1 MENDSSLPN
10 LKDMTLE
17 ELEAFISS
25 LGKERYRARQIM
37 ACLYR
42 KGASRTSAGKV
53 IPRHADA
60 VTAVKEEAPLFG
72 EMTTLSK
79 ALRQYLAENTRLYS
93 PLIAKTQVSRDT
105 TKKILFQ
112 LHDGHCVESV
122 LIPGKTH
129 WTVCVSTQVGCRMGC
144 RFCLTGRQGLIR
156 NLTPAEITG
165 QLTALQQETPEGPE
179 IQNIVLMGMGEPLDN
194 YDNVVKAIRI
204 LTSDH
209 ALGFS
214 SRKVTLS
221 TCGLS
226 PIILKLG
233 EDVCVNI
240 AISLN
245 APDNDTRNELMPIN
259 RKYPL
264 ETVFDACRNYPM
276 PGRRMIT
283 FEYILIRDVNDSI
296 NDARKLVKLLRGT
309 RCKLNL
315 IAFNEFPGSPFKTP
329 TPETIA
335 AFQTYLAEHHY
346 TAILRASKG
355 RDILAACGQ
364 LKGEWENS
372 SRPYKL

>member
-1 MENDSSLPN
+1 MENNQPLPN
-10 LKDMTLE
+10 LKDMTVE
-17 ELEAFISS
+17 ELETFISS

-37 ACLYR
+37 TWLYR
-42 KGASRTSAGKV
+42 KRVSSL
-53 IPRHADA
+53 P
-60 VTAVKEEAPLFG
+60 
-72 EMTTLSK
+72 EMTSLSK
-79 ALRQYLAENTRLYS
+79 AMRQFLAEKTSFYS
-93 PLIAKTQVSRDT
+93 PLPVKTKVSQDT
-105 TKKILFQ
+105 TKKVLFQ
-112 LHDGHCVESV
+112 LYDGHCVETV

-165 QLTALQQETPEGPE
+165 QFTAIQQEAPEGEE
-179 IQNIVLMGMGEPLDN
+179 IKNIVLMGMGEPLDN
-194 YDNVVKAIRI
+194 YDNVIKAIRI

-226 PIILKLG
+226 PMITNLG
-233 EDVCVNI
+233 KDVCVNI

-245 APDNDTRNELMPIN
+245 ASDNMMRNELMPIN
-259 RKYPL
+259 HKYPL
-264 ETVFDACRNYPM
+264 ESVLDACQNYPM

-283 FEYILIRDVNDSI
+283 FEYILIRDVNDSLD
-296 NDARKLVKLLRGT
+296 DAQKLVKLLHGT
-309 RCKLNL
+309 KCKLNL
-315 IAFNEFPGSPFKTP
+315 IAFNEFPGSLFKSP
-329 TPETIA
+329 LPETIT
-335 AFQTYLAEHHY
+335 AFQTYMAEHNY

-364 LKGEWENS
+364 LKGEWEEKQS
-372 SRPYKL
+372 FRFLD